1 MKILI
6 TGVGGFVG
14 RTLLARLLEIYGSER
29 IIVVSSNIHETC
41 QTLLCNYIDCEIV
54 ADRESL
60 SDVKIV
66 IHCGAF
72 TPKNGGDVNNIEL
85 ANSNIAFTT
94 NLMRLPFG
102 TLTKVIYISSLDVY
116 DPSAIWDE
124 ESLTVPP
131 SLYGLS
137 KLYCERIIRTWSVG
151 LACQIQI
158 LRIGH
163 VYGPGEEQYSKFIP
177 LVFKNILAGKPVELW
192 GDGKALR
199 SYIYIDDVVNCII
212 LSMAEGPLP
221 LVINIVGGSSIE
233 MHELVQMIGK
243 IAEVELDI
251 IYKPTMA
258 GSIDYVFDNSLMKS
272 HLIQDETPLSEGL
285 RDEYLYMKRLL

>member
-14 RTLLARLLEIYGSER
+14 RSLLARLLEIYGSER

-41 QTLLCNYIDCEIV
+41 QTLLCNYIDCKID

-137 KLYCERIIRTWSVG
+137 KLYCEQIIRTWSVG
-151 LACQIQI
+151 LTCQIQI

-177 LVFKNILAGKPVELW
+177 LVFKNILAGKPIELW
-192 GDGKALR
+192 GGGKALR

-212 LSMAEGPLP
+212 LSMAERPLP
-221 LVINIVGGSSIE
+221 LVINIVGGYSIE

-251 IYKPTMA
+251 TYKPTTA
-258 GSIDYVFDNSLMKS
+258 DPIDYVFDNSLMKS
-272 HLIQDETPLSEGL
+272 HLIQDETLLSDGL